1 MFNAVS
7 LYLANITM
15 SNTIILG
22 IVCLGILV
30 LIAYSFIAN
39 FGFIRNRNLQNSDT
53 TDSYTQKLIG
63 EKQYQEMVKTVD
75 KIRDKHSTD
84 QCVVVS
90 ITAGPNTKS
99 AERELHHLL
108 PGQPLHLQ
116 KVSLSGMDCVDVY
129 SNGQRVGRLMLGDAD
144 IVIKLMKSS
153 SLTGVYVA
161 EQNCYGD
168 NNLLS
173 LRIIVFHSPAR
184 RPVPLMQNPE
194 ETPYKITY
202 SGVHEPLTIYQ
213 N

>member
-1 MFNAVS
+1 
-7 LYLANITM
+7 M
-15 SNTIILG
+15 SNIIILG
-22 IVCLGILV
+22 IASIGILV
-30 LIAYSFIAN
+30 LLVYSLITKFDII
-39 FGFIRNRNLQNSDT
+39 GNRNLRNNDASDT
-53 TDSYTQKLIG
+53 YTQKLIG

-75 KIRDKHSTD
+75 RIRDKHRAD

-99 AERELHHLL
+99 ASRELHHLL
-108 PGQPLHLQ
+108 PGQTLNLQ

-184 RPVPLMQNPE
+184 RPVPLMQKPE
-194 ETPYKITY
+194 EAPYKITY